1 MQKKVIPNDLRTT
14 KVNVISL
21 IFMRNVRMDFILFW
35 NRDSLRPLSV
45 IQCEGVDAFDGA
57 KLSMEDK
64 EAINSG
70 KCVAKSTL
78 KKYIETLKKLY
89 S

>member
-1 MQKKVIPNDLRTT
+1 MQKVIPNDLHTT

-21 IFMRNVRMDFILFW
+21 IFMRNTKMDFILFC
-35 NRDSLRPLSV
+35 NSDSLRTLSA

>member
-1 MQKKVIPNDLRTT
+1 MQKKVIPNDLHTT
-14 KVNVISL
+14 KENFISL
-21 IFMRNVRMDFILFW
+21 IFMRNVRMDFILFC
-35 NRDSLRPLSV
+35 NRDSLRTLSV